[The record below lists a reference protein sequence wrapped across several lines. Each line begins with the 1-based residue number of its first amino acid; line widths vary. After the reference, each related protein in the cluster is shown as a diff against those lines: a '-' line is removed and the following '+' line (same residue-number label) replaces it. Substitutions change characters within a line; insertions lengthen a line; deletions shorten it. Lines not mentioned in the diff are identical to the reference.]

1 MKLNELQAEKKKIKP
16 YEYKKARKPLLK
28 PKSEQKP
35 KQEIEI
41 VEHRESSII
50 KESGF
55 IPPRVGKFTIT
66 VKKAKIPIFTKP
78 KDESIKDVKV
88 DTIVSEL
95 IAKKNVEKYLKDSIE
110 MFLEPQKL
118 AILLDAVD
126 KIGEIRLKTNFD
138 SSFAS
143 VKPYKGL
150 IHVPTIDVTA
160 LPKISMKTDFDKSL
174 PEISPVER
182 VLYVPKLSIGEPPEL
197 TIRSEFDTVVRV
209 DLSVHDKDSEQVVEE
224 VTEKII
230 NEVEKNIEEITDQ
243 EHLEVSAAAESTSED
258 LEDLF
263 DFVIKPSYGRFSEI
277 SPDRPIVILL
287 PKFEDDSYSATLQI
301 ICKEIFHEIVGGLP
315 EARRLSK
322 EEKDK
327 LDDLY
332 AEGRIEFIDESATKY
347 FESDLNKFKSAREWP
362 NYLDWNKIRN
372 RLNEMYSQGFGF
384 VIFHVPENL
393 IEDFEK
399 KIKEVSGDLKP
410 QIIKVMPKIIGNRI
424 YEGFPPNAGLVAE
437 IDSKKAKDIKRKIS
451 SAMWG
456 FVTPKRDERWE
467 SGETF
472 DNFFGACEGAF
483 YEKLRKIGES
493 DIRIKEDGKEKRI
506 PVDILVNSAENESRL
521 HYYMKVFVVKY
532 LIEKLG
538 YSKDEVKTEE
548 EAKIDE
554 VIPDVRVKDVVI
566 EIETLYGTGRPLG
579 KIAETIK
586 KYKGKNIELWLVVKN
601 LDAIMYYRDL
611 KKRAKAAKEEL
622 GVDVKFFTLNIE
634 KLELVPLE
642 SLKQYIESLNRIVG
656 MEQE

>member
-16 YEYKKARKPLLK
+16 YEYKKAKKPLLK

-35 KQEIEI
+35 KQEVEI
-41 VEHRESSII
+41 AKHRAPSIF

-55 IPPRVGKFTIT
+55 IPPRVEKFTIK
-66 VKKAKIPIFTKP
+66 VKRTKIPIFTKP
-78 KDESIKDVKV
+78 KDESVKDVKV
-88 DTIVSEL
+88 DAIVSEL
-95 IAKKNVEKYLKDSIE
+95 IARKNVEKYLKDGIE

-118 AILLDAVD
+118 AILLNAVD

-138 SSFAS
+138 SSFTS
-143 VKPYKGL
+143 VKPSRGL
-150 IHVPTIDVTA
+150 IHVPTIDVTT
-160 LPKISMKTDFDKSL
+160 LPKISIKTDFDKSL

-182 VLYVPKLSIGEPPEL
+182 VLYVPKLSIEGPPEL
-197 TIRSEFDTVVRV
+197 TIRSEFDAAVHI
-209 DLSVHDKDSEQVVEE
+209 DLSTRDKHAEYTVEGP
-224 VTEKII
+224 T
-230 NEVEKNIEEITDQ
+230 NEVIEMNIEEIMAEQ
-243 EHLEVSAAAESTSED
+243 EYTETSAAAESTSED

-277 SPDRPIVILL
+277 SPDRPIVLLL
-287 PKFEDDSYSATLQI
+287 PKFEDDNYSATLQI
-301 ICKEIFHEIVGGLP
+301 ICREIFHEIVGGLP

-327 LDDLY
+327 FDDLY

-393 IEDFEK
+393 IGDFEK
-399 KIKEVSGDLKP
+399 KIKEVSEDLKP
-410 QIIKVMPKIIGNRI
+410 QIIKVMPKIVGN
-424 YEGFPPNAGLVAE
+424 YVFKNFSPNIRLGVE
-437 IDSKKAKDIKRKIS
+437 IDSKKAKYIKRKIS
-451 SAMWG
+451 SAIWG
-456 FVTPKRDERWE
+456 FVTPKGDERWE

-472 DNFFGACEGAF
+472 DNFFGACERAF
-483 YEKLRKIGES
+483 HEKLRKIGES
-493 DIRIKEDGKEKRI
+493 DIRINEGSKEKRI
-506 PVDILVNSAENESRL
+506 PVDILVNSAESESRQ

-538 YSKDEVKTEE
+538 YNKDEVKTEE

-554 VIPDVRVKDVVI
+554 KTIPDVRVRDVAI

-579 KIAETIK
+579 KIADTIK
-586 KYKGKNIELWLVVKN
+586 KYKNKNIELWLIVKN

-634 KLELVPLE
+634 RLELVPLE
-642 SLKQYIESLNRIVG
+642 ALKQFIERLNRIFSV
-656 MEQE
+656 